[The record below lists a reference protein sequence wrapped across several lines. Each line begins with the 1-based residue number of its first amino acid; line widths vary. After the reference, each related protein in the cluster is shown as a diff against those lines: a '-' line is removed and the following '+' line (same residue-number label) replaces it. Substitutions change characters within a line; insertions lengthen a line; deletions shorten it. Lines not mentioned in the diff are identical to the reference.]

1 MKHLVDLDERAL
13 QTARDC
19 LGTQT
24 IKATVNAA
32 LHAAS
37 GRSIEKYDIDVGL
50 DFLES
55 FDFDDRSAAWR

>member
-13 QTARDC
+13 QAARDH

-32 LHAAS
+32 LNAAAE
-37 GRSIEKYDIDVGL
+37 RTVEKHDIDASLG
-50 DFLES
+50 FLES
-55 FDFDDRSAAWR
+55 FDFEDRSTAWR